1 MSTLVNGTEDLVGQ
15 NLTPAAAYAVANTA
29 FQKVAM
35 MQWHQGM
42 VGFYGLVKDG
52 AVRGRQVFPT
62 DVQLVNVQIIAEG
75 DAPVGSSFTCQLIV
89 NGVTQSQVFSLNAG
103 QTSSGPILSS
113 SVIYVT
119 AGQTAAVAVVNGN
132 QSSDVIVYPTWQKVI
147 Q

>member
-1 MSTLVNGTEDLVGQ
+1 MSTLANGTEDLVGQ

-29 FQKVAM
+29 FQKVAQ

-42 VGFYGLVKDG
+42 VGLYGLVKDG

-75 DAPVGSSFTCQLIV
+75 DTPVGSSFTCQLVV
-89 NGVTQSQVFSLNAG
+89 NGVTQSQVFSLSAG
-103 QTSSGPILSS
+103 QTSSGLILPS